1 MAMGLR
7 GLCSGG
13 EGFLVDGLPAA
24 RLVGDR
30 SRRVM
35 GERCVEPDS
44 EFTANSSPAS
54 PKTLGTA
61 EPLTLA
67 PLGFRMPADDFCL
80 GTASSYALIGSV
92 GSIEEPLD
100 EVVLLLPPAVCLRVV
115 PVPFRTRAAVFF
127 YLLRLPLSCDVP
139 LSLGDA
145 GGLSPSG
152 GSRSRSQH
160 LSLKYMYIIW
170 GMIKGGYI
178 ST

>member
-30 SRRVM
+30 SRRAI

-44 EFTANSSPAS
+44 EFTTNSSPAS
-54 PKTLGTA
+54 PKTLGAA
-61 EPLTLA
+61 EPLALA
-67 PLGFRMPADDFCL
+67 PLGFRTPADDFCL
-80 GTASSYALIGSV
+80 GTASSDTLIGSV

-100 EVVLLLPPAVCLRVV
+100 KVVLLLPPAVCARVV
-115 PVPFRTRAAVFF
+115 PVSFRTRAAVFF
-127 YLLRLPLSCDVP
+127 DLLRLPLPSDVP

-145 GGLSPSG
+145 GGLSPTG
-152 GSRSRSQH
+152 DPRSRSQH
-160 LSLKYMYIIW
+160 LSLKYIYIYYM
-170 GMIKGGYI
+170 GHDKRGD
-178 ST
+178 T